1 MTFSVRGPNGVLLDV
16 SMPLVGEYNVANAV
30 MAIALAVDSGI
41 DPLSAAAAL
50 SNAHGAPG
58 RLERVAHPEG
68 VHVLIDYA
76 HTPDAI
82 ERVLAAVRRNLPGR
96 VIGVLGCGGDRDPSK
111 RPLMGAALA
120 QGCDV
125 AIFTSDNPRS
135 ESADA
140 IIEQMGPKRFENV
153 RVEVDR
159 KFAIEQA
166 LELAIKGDVVLILGK
181 GHETG
186 QEINGVV
193 HPFDDREIVQELI
206 GKSK

>member
-1 MTFSVRGPNGVLLDV
+1 
-16 SMPLVGEYNVANAV
+16 
-30 MAIALAVDSGI
+30 
-41 DPLSAAAAL
+41 
-50 SNAHGAPG
+50 
-58 RLERVAHPEG
+58 
-68 VHVLIDYA
+68 
-76 HTPDAI
+76 
-82 ERVLAAVRRNLPGR
+82 
-96 VIGVLGCGGDRDPSK
+96 
-111 RPLMGAALA
+111 
-120 QGCDV
+120 
-125 AIFTSDNPRS
+125 
-135 ESADA
+135 
-140 IIEQMGPKRFENV
+140 MGPKRFENV